1 MTLHILSVN
10 NEQLSVV
17 LQALHTS
24 TNPIAKE
31 VAIRFKNMA
40 TPVSIGNE
48 NSKADVPVDESKL
61 YDDYFSCDLEIS
73 IVQIKADS
81 EEEAEARMQKFIDK
95 IAPVMDEVIRWDEAN
110 WEIQKN
116 VFVKE
121 LQEWQTV

>member
-40 TPVSIGNE
+40 TPVSISNE